1 MPKRKKGSRDLTFI
15 REYLE
20 EFLSGIVRGSDAM
33 SADLPVLWIRRERY
47 LRLSH
52 DEAIRFRRL
61 LRDAQ
66 RKLTPLDDLS
76 EKALDSAL
84 KDAIFAVVDTT
95 APEEAEHEG
104 RLDAAIA
111 DLRSFLEAE
120 PQSYEC
126 WIEITGPEI
135 HSLPAGFGRTTFC
148 VVGPLHIDLLRDIV
162 RTKHQVQVSE
172 KLENLD
178 ERESAQLLGR
188 VIAIQCV
195 EARDAGAARSL
206 AERDVQQTLDCLNF
220 VGELIP
226 YNRGHLR
233 MAPGRTAGGSGAQ
246 VSIAK
251 DGSYT
256 TDSAARHPWTYS
268 FDKLREVAGP
278 GADVIRRIDELLAQ
292 HAPNEVE
299 NSLIRAVRWAGR
311 AAESE
316 SFEDK
321 FLFSVVALESLLLS
335 GSDRELSFR
344 LSLLVARTL
353 GRDAVSRQKISRDV
367 RRLYG
372 LRSKLV
378 HDGRFEV
385 TEDDQD
391 LAMTIAIETIAQLLT
406 DENVQTFTTGQ
417 QLQEHFNR
425 LILE

>member
-1 MPKRKKGSRDLTFI
+1 MAKRKRGSRDLTFV
-15 REYLE
+15 RDYLE
-20 EFLSGIVRGSDAM
+20 EFLSGIVRGSDGM

-52 DEAIRFRRL
+52 DEAIRYRRL

-66 RKLTPLDDLS
+66 RKLAPLDDLS

-95 APEEAEHEG
+95 APEETEHEG
-104 RLDAAIA
+104 RLNAAIA

-120 PQSYEC
+120 PQNYEC
-126 WIEITGPEI
+126 WIEIDGPEI
-135 HSLPAGFGRTTFC
+135 DSPPAGFGRTTFC

-172 KLENLD
+172 KLEDID
-178 ERESAQLLGR
+178 ERQSAQLLGH
-188 VIAIQCV
+188 VIAIQYV
-195 EARDAGAARSL
+195 QARDAGAARAL

-226 YNRGHLR
+226 YNRGHVRL
-233 MAPGRTAGGSGAQ
+233 AGGRTGRGSSAH

-256 TDSAARHPWTYS
+256 TDSAASTAWTYS
-268 FDKLREVAGP
+268 FEKLRDVSEP
-278 GADVIRRIDELLAQ
+278 GAGVIRRIDELLAQ
-292 HAPNEVE
+292 HAPTQVE
-299 NSLIRAVRWAGR
+299 DSPIRAVRWAGR
-311 AAESE
+311 AAGSE

-321 FLFSVVALESLLLS
+321 FLFSLVALESLLLP

-344 LSLLVARTL
+344 LSLLVARVL
-353 GRDAVSRQKISRDV
+353 GRNDASRRKISGDV
-367 RRLYG
+367 KRLYG
-372 LRSKLV
+372 LRSRLV

-391 LAMTIAIETIAQLLT
+391 LVLTIAIETIVRLLT
-406 DENVQTFTTGQ
+406 DGGVRKLTRKE
-417 QLQEHFNR
+417 QLQEHFNQ
-425 LILE
+425 LMLE